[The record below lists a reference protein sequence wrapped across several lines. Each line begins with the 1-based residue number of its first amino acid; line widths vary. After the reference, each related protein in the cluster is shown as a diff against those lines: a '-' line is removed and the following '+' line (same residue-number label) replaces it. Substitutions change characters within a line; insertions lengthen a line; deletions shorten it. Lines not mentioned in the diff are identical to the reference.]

1 VELLLAVVA
10 PLSLIVGFALAFGHS
25 RRQVTGTVAQ
35 AKKGER
41 LRIAGRVVADKPLT
55 SPVAGERCVYWH
67 MEIRSRS
74 SRSGETDNAL
84 ARDGQSL
91 KREHVDT
98 DRSSE
103 WADGL
108 RIEDSTGS
116 LLLNPI
122 GGRMETTR
130 GTELTAGLFTPN
142 ERIQEIVR
150 KHGGAGVE
158 AEANLVQ
165 ERLLE
170 VGANVVAE
178 GVVEDIKGRLFLGGE
193 GRFSLEPAQQA
204 APPSSS
210 TVWLG
215 RGLIAFAVLCGV
227 ILIASCGPPRSDNP
241 LSDPSKAKMDPKLVG
256 RWSGTKDKQPVFFQV
271 SEKENGV
278 FDAVLVAQDEKK
290 GAVVL
295 TFEGFS
301 TELNGKRYMNLRPK
315 TATDDY
321 GEHWDVKPRYLF
333 VLYSVANGA
342 LSLSLMDE
350 ELMKAAVAGG
360 KLKGRLDGDDL
371 ILTEETAK
379 LAEFVSKADSAKLF
393 QPFATLKALR

>member
-1 VELLLAVVA
+1 VELLLALVA
-10 PLSLIVGFALAFGHS
+10 PLSLIAGFALAFGHS
-25 RRQVTGTVAQ
+25 RRQASGTVAQ

-41 LRIAGRVVADKPLT
+41 VRIAGRVVADKPLT

-67 MEIRSRS
+67 LEIRSRS
-74 SRSGETDNAL
+74 SGSNQTENAL
-84 ARDGQSL
+84 AGDRESL
-91 KREHVDT
+91 KRERTDT
-98 DRSSE
+98 DRTSE

-130 GTELTAGLFTPN
+130 GTELSSGLFSPN
-142 ERIQEIVR
+142 ERIQEIMR
-150 KHGGAGVE
+150 KHSGAGVE
-158 AEANLVQ
+158 VDAQHVQ

-170 VGANVVAE
+170 LGANVVAE

-193 GRFSLEPAQQA
+193 GRFSIEPAQQA
-204 APPSSS
+204 APPSKS

-241 LSDPSKAKMDPKLVG
+241 LSDPAKAKIDPKLVG
-256 RWSGTKDKQPVFFQV
+256 RWSGVKDKEPVFFQV
-271 SEKENGV
+271 SEKANGL
-278 FDAVLVAQDEKK
+278 FDAVMVAQDEKK

-301 TELNGKRYMNLRPK
+301 TELGGKRYLNLKPK
-315 TATDDY
+315 VAKDDY
-321 GEHWDVKPRYLF
+321 GENWDVKPHYLF

-350 ELMKAAVAGG
+350 DLMKAAVAGG

-371 ILTEETAK
+371 FLTEETPK

-393 QPFATLKALR
+393 LPFATLKALR